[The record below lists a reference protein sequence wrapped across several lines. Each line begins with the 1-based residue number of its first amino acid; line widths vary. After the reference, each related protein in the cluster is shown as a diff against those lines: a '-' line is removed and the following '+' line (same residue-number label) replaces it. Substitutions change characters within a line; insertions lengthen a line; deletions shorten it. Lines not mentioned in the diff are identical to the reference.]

1 MSNSNIRKA
10 LNKVT
15 ETRDIVLSNGV
26 IKRAVSV
33 YQNHF
38 DGVPA
43 ILIADENTFSVCGE
57 EIYQQLRAANL
68 TSIDPIVFP
77 GSPMLYANYDNVL
90 LLEEK
95 LRSTIGVPVVVG
107 SGTLNDLTKLASH
120 HLGRE
125 YMVVCTA
132 ASMDGYTASGASISR
147 DGFKQTFACPAPRIV
162 LADLDVLMKAPYKMT
177 ASGYGDLIAKN
188 VAGADWLM
196 AEAMGIEP
204 VDKTA
209 WDMVQGSLLNSIE
222 NPLLLRTKDHV
233 IYQRFVEGLM
243 LSGLTLQYYKGSRPA
258 SGAEHLMSHL
268 WEMHE
273 VAHGVYSHGLK
284 VGLATIA
291 SAALYEKVL
300 ERDFQKL
307 DVEKTVKDYPSRDQ
321 INEEIKRI
329 HSNPQV
335 IESTISQCMAKYP
348 DRDVLLQRLSVL
360 KENWQAIK
368 ARLLVQLIPASKMR
382 QMLTDAGC
390 ITHPNQMEKSLDDLK
405 TAYRQARL
413 IRSRY
418 TVLDLAAETG
428 CMEECLDEL
437 FSPGGFWS

>member
-1 MSNSNIRKA
+1 MSISNIRKA
-10 LNKVT
+10 LDKVT
-15 ETRDIVLSNGV
+15 ETRDIVLGNGV

-77 GSPMLYANYDNVL
+77 GSPMLYASYDNVL

-125 YMVVCTA
+125 YMVICTA
-132 ASMDGYTASGASISR
+132 ASMDGYTASGASISK
-147 DGFKQTFACPAPRIV
+147 DGFKQTFACPAPRVV
-162 LADLDVLMKAPYKMT
+162 LADLDVIMNAPYRMT

-188 VAGADWLM
+188 VAGADWLV
-196 AEAMGIEP
+196 AEAMGFEP
-204 VDKTA
+204 VEPIA
-209 WDMVQGSLLNSIE
+209 WDMVQSPLQSSIE
-222 NPLLLRTKDHV
+222 NPALLCKKEPV
-233 IYQRFVEGLM
+233 VFQRFVEGLM

-273 VAHGVYSHGLK
+273 VTHGVYSHGLK

-291 SAALYEKVL
+291 SAALYERVL
-300 ERDFQKL
+300 ARDFHQL

-321 INEEIKRI
+321 LIQEIKRI
-329 HSNPQV
+329 HNNPQV

-348 DRDVLLQRLSVL
+348 ESDVLRQRLSGF

-368 ARLLVQLIPASKMR
+368 AKLQGHLIPAGKVR
-382 QMLTDAGC
+382 QMLADAGC
-390 ITHPNQMEKSLDDLK
+390 ITHPEQMEKSLVDLM

-418 TVLDLAAETG
+418 TILDLAAETG